1 MYDGLS
7 VVLIP
12 PSPKFHSHEVGDPVD
27 SSVNWT
33 VRGAVP
39 EVSDSVNAA
48 TGVVGP
54 TTMYPVIVV
63 AFWPIKFVSVS
74 VTVYVPLFT

>member
-1 MYDGLS
+1 
-7 VVLIP
+7 
-12 PSPKFHSHEVGDPVD
+12 
-27 SSVNWT
+27 VNWT

-39 EVSDSVNAA
+39 EVGAAVNAA
-48 TGVVGP
+48 TGVVAP